1 MILGQLRIRAR
12 QTKNAPLYTVIKVPY
27 LVTHS
32 ILDLFLE
39 PYKIDGNMAVKAMYG
54 AEDLWLHAINMLLCN
69 GPRSISRLIP
79 VKSSSSSYYALD
91 CSSKKQ

>member
-12 QTKNAPLYTVIKVPY
+12 QTKNAPLYTGIKAPY

-39 PYKIDGNMAVKAMYG
+39 PCKIDGNMAVKAMDG

-79 VKSSSSSYYALD
+79 VKSSSYHTLD
-91 CSSKKQ
+91 YSSKKMII